1 MDRPTT
7 KGVAMTVDV
16 DPLPNYMAEL
26 HHTVPP
32 PARAI
37 VTQEGHAFLSALPCF
52 VGDRNLPLVSQPRLQ
67 REVLFELWKLG
78 LAEPDGIFWRQTRKD
93 K

>member
-1 MDRPTT
+1 
-7 KGVAMTVDV
+7 MTVDTADALSV
-16 DPLPNYMAEL
+16 YLAESL
-26 HHTVPP
+26 HTGPP

-37 VTQEGHAFLSALPCF
+37 VSQAGHAFWACLDRPTF